1 MAKVIQECSAADKK
15 VPSVNNVMAIV
26 MAGMTKVFVGE
37 ITAEGAS
44 SKQQS
49 VMRFMHLIDMFFCVS
64 YVLAARR
71 IMEKNGETGPIRPRH
86 LREAHRKYYARRPLA
101 RGRNLRR
108 LFR

>member
-37 ITAEGAS
+37 ITAEGGS

-49 VMRFMHLIDMFFCVS
+49 VKPLMHLIDMLSLSLYLCTFLCCQHV
-64 YVLAARR
+64 
-71 IMEKNGETGPIRPRH
+71 G
-86 LREAHRKYYARRPLA
+86 
-101 RGRNLRR
+101 
-108 LFR
+108 